1 MPYFVFAIRP
11 FGQLDKLG
19 EHEVFKDASAQAKT
33 LRAAQPA
40 GAPRVKVMF
49 GETQLAAE
57 DQLLQLREVGPSG
70 DE

>member
-1 MPYFVFAIRP
+1 M
-11 FGQLDKLG
+11 
-19 EHEVFKDASAQAKT
+19 FKDASAQAKT

-40 GAPRVKVMF
+40 GAPRIKVMF

-57 DQLLQLREVGPSG
+57 DQLLQLREAGPTG